1 MTIILFFVLIVL
13 ACFSVVLLFG
23 APYLPTLKDQQKQAL
38 ELLELKPG
46 QTLIELG
53 CGDGRM
59 LVSGAKQGI
68 NGVGYEL
75 NPIVYVIALIVTFKY
90 RNMVTLKYGNFW
102 HKNWPNA
109 DGIYVFLQTRFM
121 SRLDKKI
128 TQQFASKNVKV
139 VSYAFTIPGKKT
151 VKERGA
157 LFLYKY

>member
-1 MTIILFFVLIVL
+1 MTIALLLVLIVL

-23 APYLPTLKDQQKQAL
+23 APYLPTLRDQQKQAL
-38 ELLELKPG
+38 ELLKLKPG

-75 NPIVYVIALIVTFKY
+75 NPIVYIIALIVTFKY
-90 RNMVTLKYGNFW
+90 RNMVTVKYGNFW
-102 HKNWPNA
+102 HKNWQDA
-109 DGIYVFLQTRFM
+109 DGIYVFLHTRFM
-121 SRLDKKI
+121 VRLDKKI
-128 TQQFASKNVKV
+128 TQQFAGQNIKV
-139 VSYAFTIPGKKT
+139 VSYAFPIPMKKVT
-151 VKERGA
+151 KEQGA